1 MAASFFTG
9 TDDELYHGSN
19 NFSEMITAT
28 PTAFGLTAPMAAN
41 YATLNG
47 NYAAAY
53 EALQTPSTRTKG
65 QTAAKNAAKI
75 LLKVA
80 ASDLAK
86 IIEGTSTVT
95 DQQKID
101 LGLNVRAIPTPVGE
115 L

>member
-1 MAASFFTG
+1 M
-9 TDDELYHGSN
+9 
-19 NFSEMITAT
+19 
-28 PTAFGLTAPMAAN
+28 
-41 YATLNG
+41 
-47 NYAAAY
+47 
-53 EALQTPSTRTKG
+53 QVPSTRTKG

-101 LGLNVRAIPTPVGE
+101 LGLNVRATPTPVGE
-115 L
+115 LEQAERVRS